1 MFLNILLISS
11 TFFRNN
17 LFTLCHLI
25 YTDTFY
31 MKRKWIRWV
40 SWILLTPIILFV
52 ILMVL
57 LYVPPVQNLL
67 RREVT
72 AYASK
77 ATGMQIQV
85 ERIDLRFPLNLLVRG
100 VEVIQQ
106 PDTLLSLE
114 SLNVRVQAWPLIKG
128 KVEVDE
134 VTLSRVAVNSA
145 NLMEGMKIKGVLG
158 RFFLQSHGV
167 DLSNEIAIIFPILNL
182 NHINVRNEDGVAYL
196 QTMSPVDCIFLDPA
210 RRNEHG
216 GKTVSIADCEP
227 NVAELEDLLLSKASR
242 IMIKLSPMLDLSL
255 ALKELKHTQEVHIL
269 SVNNEC
275 KELLILLGQTSPAEI
290 TIHCVNLFTKGTQEE
305 QHFVFTREQEQ
316 RSQCTYTDSL
326 GDYLYEPNA
335 SLLKAGAFR
344 SIAAAY
350 PVRKL
355 HPNSHL
361 YTSDTFIENFP
372 GRIFRIVN
380 QCSFNK
386 KEVKENLADL
396 KKANVTVRNFPATVA
411 ELRKR
416 LHLTEGGDTY
426 LFASTL
432 NNGQKVIIRCEKV

>member
-1 MFLNILLISS
+1 
-11 TFFRNN
+11 
-17 LFTLCHLI
+17 
-25 YTDTFY
+25 
-31 MKRKWIRWV
+31 
-40 SWILLTPIILFV
+40 
-52 ILMVL
+52 
-57 LYVPPVQNLL
+57 
-67 RREVT
+67 
-72 AYASK
+72 
-77 ATGMQIQV
+77 MQISPETQLFIREHSSDDVRALALQAKKYPDIDMPTTITQIAGRQV
-85 ERIDLRFPLNLLVRG
+85 AAEKIPSWREMEEIWYPKH
-100 VEVIQQ
+100 
-106 PDTLLSLE
+106 LSLE
-114 SLNVRVQAWPLIKG
+114 QCSSETTARYKARLFQGDSLTDLTGGFGIDCSFLAAGFKSATY
-128 KVEVDE
+128 VERQE
-134 VTLSRVAVNSA
+134 ELC
-145 NLMEGMKIKGVLG
+145 
-158 RFFLQSHGV
+158 
-167 DLSNEIAIIFPILNL
+167 EIAAHNFPILNL

-216 GKTVSIADCEP
+216 GKTVAISDCEP
-227 NVAELEDLLLSKASR
+227 DVAGLEELLLSKAKR
-242 IMIKLSPMLDLSL
+242 IMVKLSPMLDLSL

-275 KELLILLGQTSPAEI
+275 KELLLLLGQEAPTEQAPPEEI
-290 TIHCVNLFTKGTQEE
+290 PIRCANLFTKGAQEE
-305 QHFVFTREQEQ
+305 QHFAFTREQEQ

-344 SIAAAY
+344 SVATAY
-350 PVRKL
+350 SVRKL

-380 QCSFNK
+380 QCSFNR
-386 KEVKENLADL
+386 KEAKESLADL

-432 NNGQKVIIRCEKV
+432 NDGRKVIIRCEKV

>member
-1 MFLNILLISS
+1 MIQISPE
-11 TFFRNN
+11 TQ
-17 LFTLCHLI
+17 LF
-25 YTDTFY
+25 
-31 MKRKWIRWV
+31 IREHSSDDV
-40 SWILLTPIILFV
+40 RALALQAKKYPDIDMPTAITQIAGRQVAAEKIPSW
-52 ILMVL
+52 
-57 LYVPPVQNLL
+57 
-67 RREVT
+67 REMEEIW
-72 AYASK
+72 YPK
-77 ATGMQIQV
+77 H
-85 ERIDLRFPLNLLVRG
+85 
-100 VEVIQQ
+100 
-106 PDTLLSLE
+106 LSLE
-114 SLNVRVQAWPLIKG
+114 QCSSETTARYKARLFQGDSLTDLTGGFGIDCSFLAAGFKSATY
-128 KVEVDE
+128 VERQE
-134 VTLSRVAVNSA
+134 ELC
-145 NLMEGMKIKGVLG
+145 
-158 RFFLQSHGV
+158 
-167 DLSNEIAIIFPILNL
+167 EIAAHNFPILNL

-216 GKTVSIADCEP
+216 GKTVAISDCEP
-227 NVAELEDLLLSKASR
+227 DVAGLEELLLSKAKR
-242 IMIKLSPMLDLSL
+242 IMVKLSPMLDLSL

-275 KELLILLGQTSPAEI
+275 KELLLLLGQEAPTEQAPPEEI
-290 TIHCVNLFTKGTQEE
+290 PIRCANLFTKGAQEE
-305 QHFVFTREQEQ
+305 QHFIFTREQEQ
-316 RSQCTYTDSL
+316 HSQCTYTDSL

-344 SIAAAY
+344 SVAAAY
-350 PVRKL
+350 SVRKL

-380 QCSFNK
+380 QCSFNR
-386 KEVKENLADL
+386 KEAKESLADL

-432 NNGQKVIIRCEKV
+432 NDGRKVIIRCEKV

>member
-1 MFLNILLISS
+1 
-11 TFFRNN
+11 
-17 LFTLCHLI
+17 
-25 YTDTFY
+25 
-31 MKRKWIRWV
+31 
-40 SWILLTPIILFV
+40 
-52 ILMVL
+52 
-57 LYVPPVQNLL
+57 
-67 RREVT
+67 
-72 AYASK
+72 
-77 ATGMQIQV
+77 MQISPETQLFIREHSSDDVRALALQAKKYPDIDMPTAITQIAGRQV
-85 ERIDLRFPLNLLVRG
+85 AAEKIPSWREMEEIWYPKH
-100 VEVIQQ
+100 
-106 PDTLLSLE
+106 LSLE
-114 SLNVRVQAWPLIKG
+114 QCSSETTARYKARLFQGDSLTDLTGGFGIDCSFLAAGFKSATY
-128 KVEVDE
+128 VERQE
-134 VTLSRVAVNSA
+134 ELC
-145 NLMEGMKIKGVLG
+145 
-158 RFFLQSHGV
+158 
-167 DLSNEIAIIFPILNL
+167 EIAAHNFPILNL

-216 GKTVSIADCEP
+216 GKTVAISDCEP
-227 NVAELEDLLLSKASR
+227 DVAGLEELLLSKAKR
-242 IMIKLSPMLDLSL
+242 IMVKLSPMLDLSL

-275 KELLILLGQTSPAEI
+275 KELLLLLGQEAPTEQAPPEEI
-290 TIHCVNLFTKGTQEE
+290 PIRCANLFTKGAQEE
-305 QHFVFTREQEQ
+305 QHFAFTREQEQ

-344 SIAAAY
+344 SVATAY
-350 PVRKL
+350 SVRKL

-380 QCSFNK
+380 QCSFNR
-386 KEVKENLADL
+386 KEAKESLADL

-432 NNGQKVIIRCEKV
+432 NDGRKVIIRCEKV

>member
-1 MFLNILLISS
+1 MELNDE
-11 TFFRNN
+11 T
-17 LFTLCHLI
+17 
-25 YTDTFY
+25 
-31 MKRKWIRWV
+31 
-40 SWILLTPIILFV
+40 
-52 ILMVL
+52 
-57 LYVPPVQNLL
+57 
-67 RREVT
+67 
-72 AYASK
+72 
-77 ATGMQIQV
+77 
-85 ERIDLRFPLNLLVRG
+85 LRFIHEHCKDNVRNLALQAPKYPG
-100 VEVIQQ
+100 VDMPVALTQIAGRQAAAEKI
-106 PDTLLSLE
+106 PSWYAEEGILYPRHLSLE
-114 SLNVRVQAWPLIKG
+114 QCSSEATARYKASIIPGSSSGTLTDLTGGFGIDCSFLATGFKSATY
-128 KVEVDE
+128 VERQE
-134 VTLSRVAVNSA
+134 ELC
-145 NLMEGMKIKGVLG
+145 
-158 RFFLQSHGV
+158 
-167 DLSNEIAIIFPILNL
+167 EIAAHNFPILNL

>member
-1 MFLNILLISS
+1 MIQISPE
-11 TFFRNN
+11 TQ
-17 LFTLCHLI
+17 LFIREHSSDDVRTLALQAKKYPDI
-25 YTDTFY
+25 NMPTAITQIAGRQVAAE
-31 MKRKWIRWV
+31 KIP
-40 SWILLTPIILFV
+40 SW
-52 ILMVL
+52 
-57 LYVPPVQNLL
+57 
-67 RREVT
+67 REIEEIW
-72 AYASK
+72 YPK
-77 ATGMQIQV
+77 H
-85 ERIDLRFPLNLLVRG
+85 
-100 VEVIQQ
+100 
-106 PDTLLSLE
+106 LSLE
-114 SLNVRVQAWPLIKG
+114 QCSSEITARYKARLFQGDSLTDLTGGFGIDCSFLATGFKSATY
-128 KVEVDE
+128 VERQE
-134 VTLSRVAVNSA
+134 ELC
-145 NLMEGMKIKGVLG
+145 
-158 RFFLQSHGV
+158 
-167 DLSNEIAIIFPILNL
+167 EIAAHNFPILNL

-216 GKTVSIADCEP
+216 GKTV
-227 NVAELEDLLLSKASR
+227 
-242 IMIKLSPMLDLSL
+242 
-255 ALKELKHTQEVHIL
+255 LKELKHTQEVHIL

>member
-1 MFLNILLISS
+1 MIQISPE
-11 TFFRNN
+11 TQ
-17 LFTLCHLI
+17 LF
-25 YTDTFY
+25 
-31 MKRKWIRWV
+31 IREHSSDDV
-40 SWILLTPIILFV
+40 RALALQAKKYPDIDMPTAITQIAGRQVAAEKIPSW
-52 ILMVL
+52 
-57 LYVPPVQNLL
+57 
-67 RREVT
+67 REMEEIW
-72 AYASK
+72 YPK
-77 ATGMQIQV
+77 H
-85 ERIDLRFPLNLLVRG
+85 
-100 VEVIQQ
+100 
-106 PDTLLSLE
+106 LSLE
-114 SLNVRVQAWPLIKG
+114 QCSSETTARYKARLFQGDSLTDLTGGFGIDCSFLAAGFKSATY
-128 KVEVDE
+128 VERQE
-134 VTLSRVAVNSA
+134 ELC
-145 NLMEGMKIKGVLG
+145 
-158 RFFLQSHGV
+158 
-167 DLSNEIAIIFPILNL
+167 EIAAHNFPILNL
-182 NHINVRNEDGVAYL
+182 SHIDVRNEDGVAYL

-216 GKTVSIADCEP
+216 GKTVAISDCEP
-227 NVAELEDLLLSKASR
+227 DVAGLEELLLSKAKR
-242 IMIKLSPMLDLSL
+242 IMVKLSPMLDLSL

-275 KELLILLGQTSPAEI
+275 KELLLLLGQEAPTEQAPPEEI
-290 TIHCVNLFTKGTQEE
+290 PIRCANLFTKGAQEE
-305 QHFVFTREQEQ
+305 QHFAFTREQEQ

-344 SIAAAY
+344 SVAAAY
-350 PVRKL
+350 SVRKL

-380 QCSFNK
+380 QCSFNR
-386 KEVKENLADL
+386 KEAKESLADL

-432 NNGQKVIIRCEKV
+432 NDGRKVIIRCEKV

>member
-1 MFLNILLISS
+1 MIQISPETRLFIREHSSDDVRALALQAKKYPNIDMPTAI
-11 TFFRNN
+11 TQIAGRQVAAEK
-17 LFTLCHLI
+17 I
-25 YTDTFY
+25 P
-31 MKRKWIRWV
+31 
-40 SWILLTPIILFV
+40 SWKEIEDIWYP
-52 ILMVL
+52 
-57 LYVPPVQNLL
+57 
-67 RREVT
+67 
-72 AYASK
+72 K
-77 ATGMQIQV
+77 H
-85 ERIDLRFPLNLLVRG
+85 
-100 VEVIQQ
+100 
-106 PDTLLSLE
+106 LSLE
-114 SLNVRVQAWPLIKG
+114 QCSSEITARYKARLLQGESLTDLTGGFGIDCSFLASNFKSATY
-128 KVEVDE
+128 VERQE
-134 VTLSRVAVNSA
+134 ELC
-145 NLMEGMKIKGVLG
+145 
-158 RFFLQSHGV
+158 
-167 DLSNEIAIIFPILNL
+167 EIAAHNFPLLNL
-182 NHINVRNEDGVAYL
+182 NHITVRNEDGVAYL
-196 QTMSPVDCIFLDPA
+196 QAMSPVDCIFLDPA

-216 GKTVSIADCEP
+216 GKTVAISDCEP
-227 NVAELEDLLLSKASR
+227 DVAELEALLLSKANR
-242 IMIKLSPMLDLSL
+242 IMVKLSPMLDLSL

-275 KELLILLGQTSPAEI
+275 KELLLLLGQETPTEQAPAEEI
-290 TIHCVNLFTKGTQEE
+290 PIHCVNLFTKETQEE

-316 RSQCTYTDSL
+316 RNECMYTDTL
-326 GDYLYEPNA
+326 GNYLYEPNT

-344 SIAAAY
+344 SIATAY
-350 PVRKL
+350 SVRKL

-372 GRIFRIVN
+372 GRMFRIVN

>member
-1 MFLNILLISS
+1 MIQISPETQLFIHKHSSDDVRILALQAKKYPDIDMP
-11 TFFRNN
+11 TAITQIAGRQVAAEK
-17 LFTLCHLI
+17 I
-25 YTDTFY
+25 P
-31 MKRKWIRWV
+31 
-40 SWILLTPIILFV
+40 SW
-52 ILMVL
+52 
-57 LYVPPVQNLL
+57 
-67 RREVT
+67 REIEEIW
-72 AYASK
+72 YPK
-77 ATGMQIQV
+77 H
-85 ERIDLRFPLNLLVRG
+85 
-100 VEVIQQ
+100 
-106 PDTLLSLE
+106 LSLE
-114 SLNVRVQAWPLIKG
+114 QCSSEITARYKARLLQGDSLTDLTGGFGIDCSFLATGFKSVTY
-128 KVEVDE
+128 VERQE
-134 VTLSRVAVNSA
+134 ELC
-145 NLMEGMKIKGVLG
+145 
-158 RFFLQSHGV
+158 
-167 DLSNEIAIIFPILNL
+167 EIAAHNFPALNQ
-182 NHINVRNEDGVAYL
+182 NHITVRNEDGVSHL
-196 QTMSPVDCIFLDPA
+196 QTMAPVNCIFLDPA

-216 GKTVSIADCEP
+216 GKTVAISDCEP
-227 NVAELEDLLLSKASR
+227 DVAELEELLLSKANQ
-242 IMIKLSPMLDLSL
+242 IMIKLSPMLDLTL

-275 KELLILLGQTSPAEI
+275 KELLILLGQTPPMEI
-290 TIHCVNLFTKGTQEE
+290 PIHCVNLFTKGAQEE
-305 QHFVFTREQEQ
+305 QHFVFTCEKEQHSE
-316 RSQCTYTDSL
+316 CTYTDSL

-335 SLLKAGAFR
+335 SLLKGGAYR
-344 SIAAAY
+344 SIAASYAA
-350 PVRKL
+350 RKL

>member
-1 MFLNILLISS
+1 MIQISPE
-11 TFFRNN
+11 TQ
-17 LFTLCHLI
+17 LF
-25 YTDTFY
+25 
-31 MKRKWIRWV
+31 IREHSSDDV
-40 SWILLTPIILFV
+40 RALALQAKKYPDIDMPTAITQIAGRQVAAEKIPSW
-52 ILMVL
+52 
-57 LYVPPVQNLL
+57 
-67 RREVT
+67 REMEEIW
-72 AYASK
+72 YPK
-77 ATGMQIQV
+77 H
-85 ERIDLRFPLNLLVRG
+85 
-100 VEVIQQ
+100 
-106 PDTLLSLE
+106 LSLE
-114 SLNVRVQAWPLIKG
+114 QCSSETTARYKARLFQGDSLTDLTGGFGIDCSFLAAGFKSATY
-128 KVEVDE
+128 VERQE
-134 VTLSRVAVNSA
+134 ELC
-145 NLMEGMKIKGVLG
+145 
-158 RFFLQSHGV
+158 
-167 DLSNEIAIIFPILNL
+167 EIAEHNFPILNL
-182 NHINVRNEDGVAYL
+182 NHIDVRNEDGVAYL

-216 GKTVSIADCEP
+216 GKTVAISDCEP
-227 NVAELEDLLLSKASR
+227 DVAGLEELLLSKAKR
-242 IMIKLSPMLDLSL
+242 IMVKLSPMLDLSL

-275 KELLILLGQTSPAEI
+275 KELLLLLGQEAPTEQAPPEEI
-290 TIHCVNLFTKGTQEE
+290 PIRCANLFTKGAQEE
-305 QHFVFTREQEQ
+305 QHFAFTREQEQ

-344 SIAAAY
+344 SVAAAY
-350 PVRKL
+350 SVRKL

-380 QCSFNK
+380 QCSFNR
-386 KEVKENLADL
+386 KEAKESLADL

-432 NNGQKVIIRCEKV
+432 NDGRKVIIRCEKV